1 MSARLAVAA
10 VLVLGCRAAVPTP
23 TSTGA
28 APPPPVATPA
38 VAPLAV
44 APPPVTAAHVAVVG
58 ASVSAGFASPRLAA
72 AFAAAGAGAV
82 TDAADLAMFVDP
94 LARGRAQVAQVTAAA
109 PTLVVAL
116 DFLFWFAYQVD
127 QPAGRL
133 ASLERG
139 LALLAPITA
148 PLAVGELPDMRT
160 AHPRLISPAAVPS
173 PAELAAMNAR
183 LRAWAAARPD
193 TVVIPLHAW
202 IAPLAAGGEI
212 ELAPGEV
219 VPARDLVFI
228 DGLHANDLGLW
239 YLLDRLDHLL
249 TAELG
254 VAPDALVFVRP

>member
-1 MSARLAVAA
+1 MSVRLAVVVA
-10 VLVLGCRAAVPTP
+10 LVLGCRAGAPAATETRAATP
-23 TSTGA
+23 PLLA
-28 APPPPVATPA
+28 AP
-38 VAPLAV
+38 APLPV

-58 ASVSAGFASPRLAA
+58 ASVSAGFAAPRLAA
-72 AFAAAGAGAV
+72 AFEAAGAEVV
-82 TDAADLAMFVDP
+82 TDAADLAMFIDP

-127 QPAGRL
+127 QPAGRR

-160 AHPRLISPAAVPS
+160 AHPRLITPAAVPT

-183 LRAWAAARPD
+183 IRAWAAARPD
-193 TVVIPLHAW
+193 TVVVPLHAW

-212 ELAPGEV
+212 ELSPGEV
-219 VPARDLVFI
+219 VPAHELVFV
-228 DGLHANDLGLW
+228 DGLHANALGLW

-254 VAPDALVFVRP
+254 LAPDALVFVRP

>member
-202 IAPLAAGGEI
+202 IAPLA
-212 ELAPGEV
+212 PGARSSWR
-219 VPARDLVFI
+219 PARSCRP
-228 DGLHANDLGLW
+228 ATW
-239 YLLDRLDHLL
+239 SSS
-249 TAELG
+249 TASTPTTSG
-254 VAPDALVFVRP
+254 CGTCSIASTTC